1 MKRIHEEFKNRI
13 SDELYEELD
22 EAFAKIDENKD
33 GLIIKLADKK
43 MKKSIQYLRR
53 CNLVKIILEDEN
65 KSDIER
71 FWQIWKM
78 ILKEITGIAIMLLT
92 ICII

>member
-65 KSDIER
+65 KSDV
-71 FWQIWKM
+71 
-78 ILKEITGIAIMLLT
+78 
-92 ICII
+92 